1 MPADKKKPA
10 KKAAA
15 SRSGSTARR
24 TAAAKTTARKTVA
37 RKTTTER
44 KATTARK
51 TTTRKPAA
59 KPRTTRPAAE
69 PVQPEVPSFETDEL
83 DQTAGASGVGPFVVG
98 SSAQTSDAGAQD
110 AAAVAVADATRP
122 GATIAGDEASPLP
135 ERYPEDI
142 PIMIVSAIL
151 AASTFL
157 PWYRLKTLVPPA
169 PTATGFATGTWGPMI
184 LLLGLASLAIAVLRR
199 AKVRVGLPI
208 ADSHFHEFVGWI
220 AIVGAV
226 IKLRA
231 LPQDASG
238 AMERSWGVFVAIGA
252 AFILAFLAGRM
263 SGSAPFTTIP
273 GWFRG
278 RAGKLGVAMLVVVAG
293 ASAALGVTLNQGPAD
308 LKPGSAN
315 PGNVLQGKFPACSRG
330 FPRVDDA
337 KPLQGFE
344 GAGSAGCVFTYT
356 SEKTSDQILTFY
368 KSELTKAGYRYEELT
383 SRGDAA
389 GIALRLTAPTCG
401 QMAIQPAAQGGK
413 GVTVIIAFGGP
424 CPSTSP

>member
-15 SRSGSTARR
+15 SRTGSTTRR
-24 TAAAKTTARKTVA
+24 TTAAKAPARKTAARKTV
-37 RKTTTER
+37 
-44 KATTARK
+44 ARK

-59 KPRTTRPAAE
+59 KPRTTRRVAE

-83 DQTAGASGVGPFVVG
+83 NESAGASGVGPFVVG
-98 SSAQTSDAGAQD
+98 SSAQTSEGDTQNM
-110 AAAVAVADATRP
+110 AAVAVADAVQP
-122 GATIAGDEASPLP
+122 GATPDGDETPPLP

-142 PIMIVSAIL
+142 PIMVVSAIL

-184 LLLGLASLAIAVLRR
+184 LFLGLASLAIAVLRR

-238 AMERSWGVFVAIGA
+238 VMERSWGVFVAIGA
-252 AFILAFLAGRM
+252 AFILAFLSGRM

-308 LKPGSAN
+308 LKPGSAK
-315 PGNVLQGKFPACSRG
+315 PSNVLQGKFPACSRG

-368 KSELTKAGYRYEELT
+368 KSELTKAGYRYEELA

-389 GIALRLTAPTCG
+389 GIALKLTAPTCG